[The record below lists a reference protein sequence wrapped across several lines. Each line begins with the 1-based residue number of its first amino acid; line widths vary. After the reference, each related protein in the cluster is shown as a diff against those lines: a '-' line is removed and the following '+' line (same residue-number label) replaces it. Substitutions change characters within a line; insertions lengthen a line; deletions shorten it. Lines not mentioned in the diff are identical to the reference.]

1 MIGKYINIIPTVS
14 IDFFRRL
21 LFNIDKESIEVKKQ
35 ILSFTLITHNE
46 LHKIIENYKE
56 NKNEVKEKIEKL
68 INYSIEKL
76 LYDNNYDVRNKS
88 RMIKIII
95 NNNIKLTT
103 LNKEN
108 EEEDK
113 KEEKM
118 NKLENKNY
126 MEVITKNNKEKTKF
140 KYENLTPEN
149 LEKMKLISINELIQ
163 LDNTINNT
171 SKEEI
176 LKKSEENNNKYI
188 EEKKKMLKNQLDAFL
203 NDDDENEDDE
213 DDVQVEIKKG

>member
-35 ILSFTLITHNE
+35 ILSFTLIIHNE

-88 RMIKIII
+88 RMIKVMI
-95 NNNIKLTT
+95 NNKIKL
-103 LNKEN
+103 LPLDKEIN
-108 EEEDK
+108 IEKKEDK
-113 KEEKM
+113 NEK
-118 NKLENKNY
+118 
-126 MEVITKNNKEKTKF
+126 F
-140 KYENLTPEN
+140 
-149 LEKMKLISINELIQ
+149 
-163 LDNTINNT
+163 
-171 SKEEI
+171 
-176 LKKSEENNNKYI
+176 
-188 EEKKKMLKNQLDAFL
+188 
-203 NDDDENEDDE
+203 
-213 DDVQVEIKKG
+213 